1 MKNKHLLI
9 CAVLIAAAIFGACK
23 NKGYPFPGEQNFD
36 NDASYSLG
44 FNEGARF
51 RDAMN
56 RDGMV
61 PNLDQFLSGMKDGL
75 TGADSRFSRDEAM
88 EKIEAAFNALM
99 EERNAPFKEKEI
111 EFLAENAKKP
121 GITITPSGLQYEILI
136 ESDGPKPSYDSMVQV
151 HYEGRFTDGY
161 LFDSSYEYGQPVEF
175 PLYQV
180 IPGWAE
186 GLQLMSVGSKYKFYI
201 PSEIGYGPDGYQQI
215 PPYTPLVFTVE
226 LLEIK

>member
-1 MKNKHLLI
+1 
-9 CAVLIAAAIFGACK
+9 
-23 NKGYPFPGEQNFD
+23 
-36 NDASYSLG
+36 
-44 FNEGARF
+44 
-51 RDAMN
+51 
-56 RDGMV
+56 MV

-88 EKIEAAFNALM
+88 EKIEEAFLALM
-99 EERNAPFKEKEI
+99 EKRNAPLKEQET

-121 GITITPSGLQYEILI
+121 GVKITPSGLQYEILT
-136 ESDGPKPSYDSMVQV
+136 ETDGPKPSIDSMVQV

-161 LFDSSYEYGQPVEF
+161 LFDSSYEYGQPAEF

-180 IPGWAE
+180 IPGWTE

-215 PPYTPLVFTVE
+215 PPYSTLVFIVE
-226 LLEIK
+226 LLEILN